1 MISTWAP
8 VPALLPPLF
17 THHLVVA
24 HILVVIQVGDTYA
37 PHITV
42 LWAALVQALNQA
54 RPAN

>member
-42 LWAALVQALNQA
+42 LWAGLVQALNQA